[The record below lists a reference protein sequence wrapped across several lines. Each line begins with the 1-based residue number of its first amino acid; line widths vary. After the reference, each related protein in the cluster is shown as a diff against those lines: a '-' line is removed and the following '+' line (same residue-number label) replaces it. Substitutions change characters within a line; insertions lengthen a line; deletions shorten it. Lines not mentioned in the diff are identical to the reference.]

1 MDFRK
6 ATKVYQETNLSTI
19 PVIDYVLLC
28 LNEVL
33 RNIEIYAESNNPE
46 ERKEALAKAQDLL
59 FELMATVDHKTAEG
73 ERLQIYYAYLNQC
86 LIEIRIQDTPGL
98 LEQVALQVGELVDS
112 WEIAKAE
119 TRKQKYTTP
128 WI

>member
-6 ATKVYQETNLSTI
+6 ASKVYQETNLSTI
-19 PVIDYVLLC
+19 PVIDYVLLL

-33 RNIEIYAESNNPE
+33 RNLDDYLQFDNPE
-46 ERKEALAKAQDLL
+46 ERKEALGKAQELL

-73 ERLQIYYAYLNQC
+73 ERLQLYYAYLNQC
-86 LIEIRIQDTPGL
+86 LIEIRIHDTP
-98 LEQVALQVGELVDS
+98 EMPEHVMVQIRELIAS

-119 TRKQKYTTP
+119 TRRLRYTTP

>member
-6 ATKVYQETNLSTI
+6 VTKVYQETNVSTL

-33 RNIEIYAESNNPE
+33 RNVESYEESDSIE
-46 ERKEALAKAQDLL
+46 ERKEALAKAQTLL

-73 ERLQIYYAYLNQC
+73 ERLQVYYAYLNQC
-86 LIEIRIQDTPGL
+86 LIEIRIHDTPGMR
-98 LEQVALQVGELVDS
+98 EQVSRQIKKLIDS

-119 TRKQKYTTP
+119 TRRQKYTTQ